1 MLSDHLENCLLRQGF
16 TKTGTAGENVRI
28 LRRAEQNRMLTV
40 VLIDSRN
47 GMRADAGLVQA
58 MDAEFRKLI
67 RRGDE
72 LIYGDPLFI
81 ILTDS
86 PSEDAALAAIPGT
99 AVWLADI
106 YNRNLMIYEDQPAD
120 FYGLRSPVEAAL
132 LGNETE
138 PVRTGGAERS
148 PVLTLRT
155 FPWITAALIAA
166 NVVYFIILSVKG
178 DPLDGE
184 FMFRMGASYAPA
196 IFSGHEYW
204 RLVSAMFMHFGLA
217 HLLSNM
223 LYLILVGYRLERE
236 QGHIRFLLLYFIS
249 GLIASVASAL
259 YYWLTKQDAVC
270 AGASGAVYGLIGAM
284 LVLTIRNRGKGA
296 IRVSIPRMAFLIMF
310 IVWSS
315 TASEGVD
322 AVAHVAGL
330 AAGALLGLVL
340 LRSQKQIN
348 GKKNKVESYY

>member
-16 TKTGTAGENVRI
+16 TKTGTAGENVRL

-81 ILTDS
+81 VLTDS

-106 YNRNLMIYEDQPAD
+106 YSRNLMIYEDQPAD

-132 LGNETE
+132 LGQDEG
-138 PVRTGGAERS
+138 PAKASSPERQA
-148 PVLTLRT
+148 LTFRT
-155 FPWITAALIAA
+155 FPWITAALVAA

-249 GLIASVASAL
+249 GLIASFASAL

-296 IRVSIPRMAFLIMF
+296 IRVSIPRMAFLVML

-315 TASEGVD
+315 AASEGVD